1 MSLVSI
7 KAALRIGS
15 TTDAYDNE
23 IDDLINAAKID
34 LARVGVLEVKLDG
47 ADSLVRKAITAYC
60 KANFGWNNPDAERL
74 QAAYEQLKKDL
85 SLSADYR
92 GYRTTFSVTASGLPV
107 AGAQVEFD
115 GRTLLTSDAGL
126 AEFRGVLAE
135 NQMDYAITA
144 EGYEAAEGTLDVA
157 ADETVSVVLAAG

>member
-15 TTDAYDNE
+15 TTDAYDDE
-23 IDDLINAAKID
+23 IDDLINAAKAD
-34 LARVGVLEVKLDG
+34 LALAGVVEAKLDG
-47 ADSLVRKAITAYC
+47 TDSLVRRAITAYC
-60 KANFGWNNPDAERL
+60 KAHFGWNNPDAERL
-74 QAAYEQLKKDL
+74 QVAYEMLKKHL

-92 GYRTTFSVTASGLPV
+92 GYRITFSVTAAGLPV
-107 AGAQVEFD
+107 AGAEVEFD

-126 AEFRGVLAE
+126 AVFSGVLAE

-144 EGYEAAEGTLDVA
+144 DGYEAAEGTMDVDV
-157 ADETVSVVLAAG
+157 DETVSVVLAAG